1 MGGGT
6 DELLPP
12 HTTREAPLLSLISSL
27 SLEQA
32 GESKKIFCKYFIIIS
47 ILSSNKSFQV
57 VHLRNRASR
66 KLQFSK
72 SVVAVEYVSV
82 ITKFA
87 L

>member
-12 HTTREAPLLSLISSL
+12 HITREAPLLSLISSL

-32 GESKKIFCKYFIIIS
+32 GESKKICCKYFIIIWV
-47 ILSSNKSFQV
+47 LKSNKSFQV
-57 VHLRNRASR
+57 VHLRIT
-66 KLQFSK
+66 QFSK
-72 SVVAVEYVSV
+72 SVVTVEYVSV
-82 ITKFA
+82 ITNFA